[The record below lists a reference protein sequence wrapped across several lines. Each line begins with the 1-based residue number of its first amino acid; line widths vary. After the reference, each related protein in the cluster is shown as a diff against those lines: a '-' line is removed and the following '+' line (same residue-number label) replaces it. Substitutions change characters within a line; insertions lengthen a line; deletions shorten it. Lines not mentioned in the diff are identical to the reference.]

1 MDAGSGVPDGAAN
14 TSIWRIKPFLQYW
27 IGGFISSTGNW
38 LQNVT
43 ASVVMYQ
50 LTGSSLM
57 VGVLQFANFAPVF
70 ALSIVGGVLSDRFD
84 RTRLVMATHV
94 FSFFVAA
101 VLAWATLTDQVS
113 PIVLIIT
120 VALLGSSNALSKPTL
135 AALLPSLVPRAVLA
149 RASSLNVLQFNLGQV
164 IGSTLAAI
172 LISTVGAGIAFVIN
186 SLTFFGPIVAM
197 LVIAKH
203 VAQGERSQGKGFAA
217 AFEGVRYI
225 RSHPRMVA
233 ILGAIVLANSA
244 MEALRTL
251 APGIADSWEGTG
263 PEAAGLLI
271 GATSAGATT
280 AVLTFSLLARRV
292 APRRLLL
299 LGFVLQAIGALGVAV
314 APGLSVAM
322 VVAFPIG
329 FGFALLI
336 PLLTAGLQELST
348 DAFRGRVM
356 SAFSMAHLGVRPG
369 WAIMAGGIATLAS
382 TSVAV
387 VAMTIGALVGLRV
400 VRRVGANRQVGG
412 TVVAEENAGATD
424 EGGSST
430 DD

>member
-1 MDAGSGVPDGAAN
+1 MGSGSAALGDDAN
-14 TSIWRIKPFLQYW
+14 ISIWGIRPFLQYW

-84 RTRLVMATHV
+84 RARLVMATHL
-94 FSFFVAA
+94 FSFAVAA
-101 VLAWATLTDQVS
+101 TLAWATLTGSVS
-113 PIVLIIT
+113 PTVLIVT
-120 VALLGSSNALSKPTL
+120 VGLLGSSNALSKPTL
-135 AALLPSLVPRAVLA
+135 AALLPALVPRVVLA

-186 SLTFFGPIVAM
+186 AFTFFGPIIAM

-203 VAQGERSQGKGFAA
+203 VVQTERSQGKGFAA

-251 APGIADSWEGTG
+251 APGLADSWEGTG

-292 APRRLLL
+292 APRRLLM
-299 LGFVLQAIGALGVAV
+299 LGFALQAIGAVGVAL
-314 APGLSVAM
+314 APGLTVAM

-336 PLLTAGLQELST
+336 PMLTAGLQELSA

-387 VAMTIGALVGLRV
+387 VAMAVGAVIGLRV
-400 VRRVGANRQVGG
+400 VRRVGANATVGG
-412 TVVAEENAGATD
+412 AVVDDSVADPGQEDESPGA
-424 EGGSST
+424 
-430 DD
+430 

>member
-1 MDAGSGVPDGAAN
+1 MQAGAPGDEAN
-14 TSIWRIKPFLQYW
+14 TSIWGIRPFFQYW
-27 IGGFISSTGNW
+27 TGGFISSTGNW

-43 ASVVMYQ
+43 ASVVMYE
-50 LTGSSLM
+50 LTSSSLM

-94 FSFFVAA
+94 FSFIVAA
-101 VLAWATLTDQVS
+101 GLAWATLSDRVS
-113 PIVLIIT
+113 PGVLIVS

-135 AALLPSLVPRAVLA
+135 VALLPSLVPRVVLA

-164 IGSTLAAI
+164 IGSTLAAV
-172 LISTVGAGIAFVIN
+172 LISTVGAGVAFVIN
-186 SLTFFGPIVAM
+186 AFTFFGPIVAM
-197 LVIAKH
+197 LLIAKH
-203 VAQGERSQGKGFAA
+203 VVQGERSQGKGFAA

-244 MEALRTL
+244 MEAMRTL
-251 APGIADSWEGTG
+251 APGLADSWEGTG

-280 AVLTFSLLARRV
+280 AVLTFGLLARRV

-299 LGFVLQAIGALGVAV
+299 LGFGLQAIGALGVAM
-314 APGLSVAM
+314 APGLTTAM

-369 WAIMAGGIATLAS
+369 WALLAGGIATLIS

-387 VAMTIGALVGLRV
+387 VAMTVGAIVGMRV
-400 VRRVGANRQVGG
+400 IRRVGANREVGG
-412 TVVAEENAGATD
+412 TVVTETVTGPPPGEGAPRD
-424 EGGSST
+424 E
-430 DD
+430 